1 MRDKLINLLDEVHHK
16 PLGKEY
22 PERLGT
28 IVDFLI
34 AHGVIFAED
43 NNVPCKKP
51 VLYNVERGALC
62 PACDRELDYKITVKR
77 LLRKDSFSLRHKTDF
92 CKYCGQ
98 ALDWGNEAP
107 KEIEG

>member
-1 MRDKLINLLDEVHHK
+1 MIEKLLNLIYDSD
-16 PLGKEY
+16 PISNDGSGY
-22 PERLGT
+22 
-28 IVDFLI
+28 VDYVKIADHLI
-34 AHGVIFAED
+34 ANGVTFAED

-62 PACDRELDYKITVKR
+62 PACDRELDYKITVKK

-107 KEIEG
+107 KEGE